1 MIERIARN
9 PLGLAGLALFAALI
23 GATAFWLF
31 QRAVPAS
38 LASVDRGRMEVVV
51 HDYILA
57 HPEILREATQVLRE
71 RDVAE
76 QQSEAGKIV
85 KANAS
90 AILEPFGSAW
100 AGNPKGDVT
109 LVEYFDY
116 NCGYCRASLPAIA
129 QLLASDPKIR
139 IVYRELPILS
149 EESGT
154 AAKLS
159 LAAAEQGKFRAFHD
173 ALYAGGPLTEESMA
187 AAAKAVGLD
196 MARARA
202 LAPRAEAEISS
213 NLELS
218 RKMGMT
224 GTPSWIIGDKI
235 VSSALPFEELQK
247 AVAAARAKG

>member
-1 MIERIARN
+1 MIERIAKN
-9 PLGLAGLALFAALI
+9 PLGLAGLALAAALI
-23 GATAFWLF
+23 GAAAFWLF

-38 LASVDRGRMEVVV
+38 LADVDRGRMELVV

-57 HPEILREATQVLRE
+57 HPEILPEAMQVLRE
-71 RDVAE
+71 RETAQ
-76 QQSEAGKIV
+76 QQSDAGKIV

-173 ALYAGGPLTEESMA
+173 ALYAGGPLTDESMM

-196 MARARA
+196 MARAKA
-202 LAPRAEAEISS
+202 IEPRANAEIAS

-224 GTPSWIIGDKI
+224 GTPSWIIGDKV
-235 VSSALPFEELQK
+235 VSSALPLEELQK
-247 AVAAARAKG
+247 AVAAARARG

>member
-1 MIERIARN
+1 MIERIAKN
-9 PLGLAGLALFAALI
+9 PLGLAGLALVAALV
-23 GATAFWLF
+23 GAAAFWLF
-31 QRAVPAS
+31 QRAVPTS
-38 LASVDRGRMEVVV
+38 LAEVDRGRMEVVV

-57 HPEILREATQVLRE
+57 HPEVLPEAMQLLRDRE
-71 RDVAE
+71 TAQ

-85 KANAS
+85 KANAG
-90 AILEPFGSAW
+90 AILEPFGNAW

-129 QLLASDPKIR
+129 QLLASDPKVR

-149 EESGT
+149 EESGV

-173 ALYAGGPLTEESMA
+173 ALYAGGQLTDESIA
-187 AAAKAVGLD
+187 AAAKAAGLD
-196 MARARA
+196 MARAKA
-202 LAPRAEAEISS
+202 LAPRASAEIAS
-213 NLELS
+213 NLELA

-224 GTPSWIIGDKI
+224 GTPSWIIGDRI
-235 VSSALPFEELQK
+235 VSSALQLEELQK